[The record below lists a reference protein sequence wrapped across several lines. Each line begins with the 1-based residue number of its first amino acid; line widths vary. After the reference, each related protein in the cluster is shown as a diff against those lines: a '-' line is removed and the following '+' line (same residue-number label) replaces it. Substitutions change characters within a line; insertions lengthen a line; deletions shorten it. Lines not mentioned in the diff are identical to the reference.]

1 MTKTGQY
8 FLQWFELIWLNIK
21 HEEIRHRK
29 IIRLRDFFLQAFF
42 NLRNQVNQQGT
53 QTNSQETGNGTEPVT
68 A

>member
-42 NLRNQVNQQGT
+42 NLRNQVNQ
-53 QTNSQETGNGTEPVT
+53 
-68 A
+68 